1 MEDLLR
7 VDAEGLT
14 GARHAR
20 SPAPRARNRYVAS
33 IRSGAQTGKP
43 RLLGDSSEGA
53 RFSAIRG
60 SVERMQ
66 LQSMASLIIAGLFS
80 RPAYSIPSYRLKAR
94 REALGVLDP

>member
-20 SPAPRARNRYVAS
+20 SPVPRARNRYVAS

-43 RLLGDSSEGA
+43 KLLA